1 MTGDSLAGG
10 ETSARQT
17 RTRKRLITGG
27 VLWVLCFVGIFWLWV
42 QQRQKA
48 SLAQSEQNAVSAEEL
63 NGLGGKQIKLVPQKD
78 GTFVAHEVVDGKD
91 DGPWDAEGIEEF
103 SFTDTDGKTVTKQD
117 LLGKP
122 FLVAF
127 VFTHCLG
134 PCPNVT
140 RQMREIQDRLKD
152 FDFNLVTLTVDPE
165 RDTTDVLKRYGSD
178 QGANFERWKFLTG
191 KQSEIYGLIERSFKM
206 PVEETKGDA
215 RVPGFE
221 IIHSTNIMLVDATG
235 KIVGKYDAQKDVEMA
250 KLRKDLKHLIQPVS
264 NSFVQT
270 EEDNA
275 DPLKK
280 LPAWAA
286 SLPAVNAGLN
296 GLAGILLLVG
306 YGLIR
311 QKRRTEHA
319 WVMISSFATSIV
331 FLGCYLTYHYALHV
345 YTGEPGKRFGHGG
358 TWLGTSYLIMLLTHV
373 VLAAVVPVLAI
384 MTLYRAWR
392 QDWVR
397 HRRIAKV
404 TFPIWVYVSVTGVM
418 IYVMLYHWPGAAP

>member
-1 MTGDSLAGG
+1 MTGDNLAAG
-10 ETSARQT
+10 EISARQK

-27 VLWVLCFVGIFWLWV
+27 LLWVLCFAGIVWLWV

-48 SLAQSEQNAVSAEEL
+48 SQIPSEQNTITLETQD
-63 NGLGGKQIKLVPQKD
+63 GRTTKQIKLIPQKD
-78 GTFVAHEVVDGKD
+78 GRLAPHEVTEGKD
-91 DGPWDAEGIEEF
+91 DGPWDAEGIEDF

-122 FLVAF
+122 FIIAF
-127 VFTHCLG
+127 VFTRCLG

-140 RQMREIQDRLKD
+140 RQMHEIQDRLKD
-152 FDFNLVTLTVDPE
+152 LDFNLVTLTVDPE
-165 RDTTDVLKRYGSD
+165 RDTTEVLKQYGKD
-178 QGANFERWKFLTG
+178 QGANFERWRFLTG
-191 KQSEIYGLIERSFKM
+191 NQTDIYGLIQRSFKM
-206 PVEETKGDA
+206 PVEEAKGDA

-221 IIHSTNIMLVDATG
+221 IIHSTNIMLVNATG
-235 KIVGKYDAQKDVEMA
+235 KIVGKYNAQKDDEMA
-250 KLRKDLKHLIQPVS
+250 KLRKDLKRLIQPVS
-264 NSFVQT
+264 NRSAQT
-270 EEDNA
+270 DDDEN
-275 DPLKK
+275 PLSK
-280 LPAWAA
+280 LPTWAA

-296 GLAGILLLVG
+296 GLAGIMLLVG

-319 WVMISSFATSIV
+319 WVMISAFVTSIV

-345 YTGEPGKRFGHGG
+345 YTGEPGKRFGHSG
-358 TWLGTSYLIMLLTHV
+358 TLLGTSYLIILLTHV

-404 TFPIWVYVSVTGVM
+404 TFPIWVYVSATGVM